1 MTGKNAERPLVISG
15 VLPSLCLE
23 ADLGPPRSEGGTGA
37 MVVWAGKL
45 WVVTYVSH
53 KTSSGSGTGLYEI
66 DEHLT
71 VCKRPESVS
80 GTYANRMIHF
90 PSNQLIIGPHI
101 IDSDGAV
108 RTFDALTDMRLCG
121 TMGHLEDPARKVYFL
136 SMEGE
141 FLEADVETL
150 EVRQL
155 FDLTRELGVADGVPH
170 DHPIQVPENAQP
182 HFKAGHTAQGRVV
195 VTNNTYDEADFEGR
209 GAGRLAEWDGTA
221 WKIIE
226 RTAFIDVHGR
236 MNFGATVFASG
247 WDRASAILKALVD
260 GEWQTYRLP
269 KASHTFEHFWQ
280 TEWPRIRE
288 VEHERL
294 LMDCF
299 GTFFELSPVAFG
311 GRVFGIRPI
320 STHLRVVPDFCSFRG
335 LLVLGGN
342 QVTPTGDVGQLVAAP
357 QANFWFGN
365 VDDLWR
371 WGKPRGWGGPW
382 WDSSVRAGEPSDPYL
397 MTGYDQK
404 VLHLTHEAASTVEV
418 TVEVDFLGTGAWR
431 RYETLAVP
439 ADGYVHHVFPNGFSA
454 HWVRVTTNTD
464 CVATAYLHYT

>member
-1 MTGKNAERPLVISG
+1 MTSSHHDQPLMISG
-15 VLPSLCLE
+15 VLPDLCLE
-23 ADLGPPRSEGGTGA
+23 ADHGPPRSEGGTGA

-66 DEHLT
+66 DEHFT
-71 VCKRPESVS
+71 VRKRPESVS
-80 GTYANRMIHF
+80 GTYANRMIHV
-90 PSNQLIIGPHI
+90 PSDQLIIGPHI
-101 IDSDGAV
+101 IDAQGSV
-108 RTFDALTDMRLCG
+108 RTFEALTDMRLCG
-121 TMGHLEDPARKVYFL
+121 TMAHLEAPDHMVYFL

-141 FLEADVETL
+141 FLEADVNTL

-155 FDLTRELGVADGVPH
+155 FDLTRELGVADDVPH
-170 DHPIQVPENAQP
+170 DHPIQVPETVQP

-195 VTNNTYDEADFEGR
+195 VTNNTYDEADFAGR
-209 GAGRLAEWDGTA
+209 GAGRLAEWDGTT
-221 WKIIE
+221 WKVIE

-236 MNFGATVFASG
+236 LNFGAVVFASG

-269 KASHTFEHFWQ
+269 KSSQTFEHFWQ

-288 VEHERL
+288 VEHERF

-299 GTFFELSPVAFG
+299 GAFYELSPVPFG
-311 GRVFGIRPI
+311 GRIFGIRPI
-320 STHLRVVPDFCSFRG
+320 STHLRVIPDFCSYRG

-365 VDDLWR
+365 IDDLWN
-371 WGKPRGWGGPW
+371 WGKPQGWGGPW
-382 WDSSVRAGEPSDPYL
+382 WASQVHAGIASDPYL
-397 MTGYDQK
+397 MTGFDNK
-404 VLHLTHEAASTVEV
+404 VLHLTHQASTSVDV
-418 TVEVDFLGTGAWR
+418 GVEVDFLGTGEWHHYA
-431 RYETLAVP
+431 TIAVEP
-439 ADGYVHHVFPNGFSA
+439 DGYAHHEFPSGFSA
-454 HWVRVTTNTD
+454 HWVRVRSDTD
-464 CVATAYLHYT
+464 CIATAYFTYT